1 MSNSAQVE
9 TLQDVIVGKNKLMKS
24 RRGTIE
30 KLKAHLMDRLT
41 LKPSDTQRNLDRGW
55 KTNFV
60 YISDKTNKTLKNAIT
75 TAKFAYDLKIL
86 YKSLKILT

>member
-41 LKPSDTQRNLDRGW
+41 LKPSDTQRNLDRG
-55 KTNFV
+55 
-60 YISDKTNKTLKNAIT
+60 
-75 TAKFAYDLKIL
+75 
-86 YKSLKILT
+86 